1 MHELSLSRSIL
12 DAALA
17 HADGRPVVAVDV
29 TVGALRQVV
38 PKSLSFYFEI
48 VSSGTICEGAQLRTH
63 VAAARLRCACGHE
76 FELHEPAFR
85 CPRCAGSEVTVLSGE
100 ELTVDSIE
108 VEEEPAQELVEQTEG
123 QAQEPVAGTNEE
135 EPCTAAR

>member
-29 TVGALRQVV
+29 TAGALRQVV
-38 PKSLSFYFEI
+38 PSTLSFYFEI
-48 VSSGTICEGAQLRTH
+48 VSRGTSCEGAQLRTH
-63 VAAARLRCACGHE
+63 VAPARLRCGCGRE
-76 FELHEPAFR
+76 WELHEPAFR
-85 CPRCAGSEVTVLSGE
+85 CPRCSGGEVTVLSGE

-108 VEEEPAQELVEQTEG
+108 VQEGPEG
-123 QAQEPVAGTNEE
+123 QPQGHAGEPHEDAKE

>member
-17 HADGRPVVAVDV
+17 HADGRSVVAVDV

-38 PKSLSFYFEI
+38 PSSLSFYFEI
-48 VSSGTICEGAQLRTH
+48 VSSGTICDGARLRTH
-63 VAAARLRCACGHE
+63 LAPARMRCVCGHE
-76 FELHEPAFR
+76 WELREPAFR
-85 CPRCAGSEVTVLSGE
+85 CPRCDGGEVTVLSGE

-108 VEEEPAQELVEQTEG
+108 VEEEP
-123 QAQEPVAGTNEE
+123 
-135 EPCTAAR
+135 CTAAR